1 MRKVINKDDILR
13 NTLRKE
19 SELQRLIENQ
29 RIKSVINKINKRK

>member
-19 SELQRLIENQ
+19 LKLQRLIENQ
-29 RIKSVINKINKRK
+29 RIKLVINKINKRK

>member
-19 SELQRLIENQ
+19 LELQRLIENQ